1 MKYNAK
7 RFDASG
13 QLLHNK
19 PQCHRR
25 QWWMGCLYP
34 PFCLTRLFLWV
45 KSHVHSMRPDSFE
58 LIQPETTNF
67 SIHSITWITHL
78 FHYEQL
84 PHHQVCHLTLHL
96 NILCAVFGGG
106 CALLWIIGWIEFKNH
121 ILKTVMKGFMP
132 F

>member
-1 MKYNAK
+1 MLNVLTQVDNYFIISPNVIDDNGEWVA
-7 RFDASG
+7 FI
-13 QLLHNK
+13 
-19 PQCHRR
+19 
-25 QWWMGCLYP
+25 P
-34 PFCLTRLFLWV
+34 PFCLTRLFLWIN
-45 KSHVHSMRPDSFE
+45 SHVHSMRPDSFE

-84 PHHQVCHLTLHL
+84 PHLQICHLTLHL

-121 ILKTVMKGFMP
+121 ILKTVMKGFML